1 MNRRCDVCGV
11 EFDAKSHNALRCS
24 ASCKK
29 EAERKREQLPERK
42 AAKRKYEQSP
52 EYKAAKRKYQQS
64 PEGKAAQR
72 TYYENARAAAQ
83 FFATLGMVE
92 AMAGTK

>member
-11 EFDAKSHNALRCS
+11 EFDAKSYNALRCS

-29 EAERKREQLPERK
+29 AAKRKRQQSPEYKAVQRKYRESPKGK

-52 EYKAAKRKYQQS
+52 ENKAA
-64 PEGKAAQR
+64 
-72 TYYENARAAAQ
+72 
-83 FFATLGMVE
+83 
-92 AMAGTK
+92 

>member
-29 EAERKREQLPERK
+29 EAERKR
-42 AAKRKYEQSP
+42 
-52 EYKAAKRKYQQS
+52 QQS
-64 PEGKAAQR
+64 PECKAVRR
-72 TYYENARAAAQ
+72 TYDENTRAAAQ
-83 FFATLGMVE
+83 FFQALGMME

>member
-29 EAERKREQLPERK
+29 AAKRKYRESPERKEAERKRQ
-42 AAKRKYEQSP
+42 QSP
-52 EYKAAKRKYQQS
+52 EYR
-64 PEGKAAQR
+64 AAQR
-72 TYYENARAAAQ
+72 SYYENTRAAAH

>member
-1 MNRRCDVCGV
+1 MNRRCDVCGI

-29 EAERKREQLPERK
+29 AAERKRQ
-42 AAKRKYEQSP
+42 QSP
-52 EYKAAKRKYQQS
+52 EYKAAERKYRES
-64 PEGKAAQR
+64 PEGKAVQR

>member
-1 MNRRCDVCGV
+1 MNRRCDVCGI

-24 ASCKK
+24 ASCNKAAKRKREQSPERK

-42 AAKRKYEQSP
+42 AAKRK
-52 EYKAAKRKYQQS
+52 RQQS
-64 PEGKAAQR
+64 PECKAVRR
-72 TYYENARAAAQ
+72 TYDENTRAAAQ
-83 FFATLGMVE
+83 FFQALGMVE